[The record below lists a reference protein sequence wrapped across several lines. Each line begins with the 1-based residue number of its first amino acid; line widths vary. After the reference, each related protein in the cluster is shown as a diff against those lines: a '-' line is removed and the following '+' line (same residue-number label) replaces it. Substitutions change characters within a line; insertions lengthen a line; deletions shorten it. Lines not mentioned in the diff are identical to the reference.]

1 MNGIT
6 RDRTNH
12 CETPSTVP
20 SMIPAAA
27 EAATAPGL
35 SAVAAPT
42 IAGPM
47 NPADSPAVT
56 TTTHLIHTPPQ
67 CHQRLSSRG
76 GTTQSGVATW
86 PSRSNATEP
95 KRGPSIA
102 DAGCRPRTSSDE
114 DGA

>member
-56 TTTHLIHTPPQ
+56 TTTHLIHTPPAV
-67 CHQRLSSRG
+67 SSATLLARRYDAKRRCDVAEQVECDRTEERAKYRG
-76 GTTQSGVATW
+76 RGV
-86 PSRSNATEP
+86 PS
-95 KRGPSIA
+95 
-102 DAGCRPRTSSDE
+102 E
-114 DGA
+114 DK